1 MVYNDRRATESMY
14 PSEYLYSREHEWV
27 RVMDDI
33 CVLGI
38 TEFAQQ
44 ELGEVVFVELPE
56 VGQVFNVQD
65 ELGTIESVKAVAEVY
80 SPVAGE
86 VVEINEAVVDDP
98 EMLNDDPHGEGWLV
112 KIRFSSA
119 DDLKALMTAEQYEE
133 YVKSG
138 EA

>member
-1 MVYNDRRATESMY
+1 MY
-14 PSEYLYSREHEWV
+14 PKDYLYSREHEWV
-27 RVMDDI
+27 HVEDDI

-56 VGQVFNVQD
+56 IGQVFDTND
-65 ELGTIESVKAVAEVY
+65 ELGTIESVKAVAEVFT
-80 SPVAGE
+80 PVAGE

-98 EMLNDDPHGEGWLV
+98 ELLNEDPHGDGWLI

-119 DDLKALMTAEQYEE
+119 DDLKALMTPEEYEE
-133 YVKSG
+133 FAQSG

>member
-1 MVYNDRRATESMY
+1 MY
-14 PSEYLYSREHEWV
+14 PSDYLYSREHEWV
-27 RVMDDI
+27 RVMDDV

-56 VGQVFNVQD
+56 VGQVFNAQD

-86 VVEINEAVVDDP
+86 VVEINDAVVDDP
-98 EMLNDDPHGEGWLV
+98 ELLNDDPHGEGWLV

-119 DDLKALMTAEQYEE
+119 DDLKALMKADAYEE

>member
-1 MVYNDRRATESMY
+1 MY
-14 PSEYLYSREHEWV
+14 PTDRLYSREHEWV
-27 RVMDDI
+27 RVEDDV

-56 VGQVFNVQD
+56 AGQVFNAQD

-98 EMLNDDPHGEGWLV
+98 EILNDDPQGEGWLV
-112 KIRFSSA
+112 KLRFSSA

-133 YVKSG
+133 FIKSG

>member
-1 MVYNDRRATESMY
+1 MY
-14 PSEYLYSREHEWV
+14 PQENLYSREHEWV
-27 RVMDDI
+27 RVVDDI
-33 CVLGI
+33 CTLGI
-38 TEFAQQ
+38 TEFAQH

-56 VGQVFNVQD
+56 VGQVFNSQD

-119 DDLKALMTAEQYEE
+119 DDLKALMNAEKYEE

>member
-1 MVYNDRRATESMY
+1 MY
-14 PSEYLYSREHEWV
+14 PIDYLYSKEHEWV
-27 RVMDDI
+27 RVQGDV

-56 VGQVFNVQD
+56 VGQVFDAND
-65 ELGTIESVKAVAEVY
+65 EIGTIESVKAVAEVY
-80 SPVAGE
+80 TPVAGE
-86 VVEINEAVVDDP
+86 IVEVNDAVVDDP
-98 EMLNDDPHGEGWLV
+98 ELLNEDPHTEGWLV

-119 DDLKALMTAEQYEE
+119 GDLKSLMTTEQYEE

>member
-1 MVYNDRRATESMY
+1 MY
-14 PSEYLYSREHEWV
+14 PSEYIYSREHEWV
-27 RVMDDI
+27 RVEDDV

-56 VGQVFNVQD
+56 VGQVFNSGD
-65 ELGTIESVKAVAEVY
+65 EVGTIESVKAVAEIY

-98 EMLNDDPHGEGWLV
+98 ELINEDPHGEGWLIKV
-112 KIRFSSA
+112 RFSSA
-119 DDLKALMTAEQYEE
+119 ADLKDLMNAEKYEE

>member
-1 MVYNDRRATESMY
+1 MY
-14 PSEYLYSREHEWV
+14 PRDYLYSREHEWL
-27 RVMDDI
+27 RIEDDL

-56 VGQVFNVQD
+56 IGQVFDTND
-65 ELGTIESVKAVAEVY
+65 ELGTIESVKAVAEVFT
-80 SPVAGE
+80 PVAGE
-86 VVEINEAVVDDP
+86 VVEVNDAVVDDP
-98 EMLNDDPHGEGWLV
+98 ELLNEDPHGDGWLI

-119 DDLKALMTAEQYEE
+119 DDLKSMMKAEEYEE
-133 YVKSG
+133 FVQSG

>member
-1 MVYNDRRATESMY
+1 MY
-14 PSEYLYSREHEWV
+14 PTDYLYSKEHEWI
-27 RVMDDI
+27 RVEDDV

-56 VGQVFNVQD
+56 IGQMFNTND

-80 SPVAGE
+80 TPVAGE
-86 VVEINEAVVDDP
+86 VIEVNDAVVDDP
-98 EMLNDDPHGEGWLV
+98 ELLNEDPQVEGWLL

-119 DDLKALMTAEQYEE
+119 DDLKSLMNAEQYEE